1 MNEVGTRK
9 SSIHHKTEL
18 ACKAI
23 LEKAM
28 KNKRKTTAS
37 ECVEEPKEKRSK
49 KDSTIKNGN

>member
-23 LEKAM
+23 LEKAT